1 MGIWRRGKGEQMGVA
16 PVGGQQNAWEEMATT
31 ATLERDQAEK
41 AQLGRERQQRKII
54 GYFLNGNNDQYLV
67 ANDVEV
73 DAGTRADFV
82 REVGRG
88 KITREDEAE
97 MLMRLRGPIDR
108 PERGMGAGA
117 IFEKVAQ
124 DPWQLQLLELVAG
137 QGLRDEN
144 YNNGASAVARIVN
157 YRGPE
162 ADYRTPVGFEQKREE
177 ILDYI
182 KPQVDRVSYEKYE
195 ESMDALEK
203 SLYGKRFEYYQA
215 FEGLR
220 DEAAELRKVEAPTEK
235 LIRRQETYRLGV
247 EQSREMLRQARVDG
261 DLWYQN
267 GQMRGDYYR
276 EVAAMPQNA
285 EFGVVGGPKARPEEV
300 RVSYGSSPDFEQIE
314 GRYGSNSALA
324 GVIQTEVFRSRDGQ
338 KNWLFCTDGQGRS
351 YVGGIEVNSPITST
365 GLRREW
371 IQGGDMVTPLYEYAS
386 QANGYGDTEDVN
398 GRYQGMWRYYLSRIP
413 VIREYV
419 GIRRHQYR

>member
-31 ATLERDQAEK
+31 ATLEREQAEK

-73 DAGTRADFV
+73 DVGTRADFV

-88 KITREDEAE
+88 KITREDETE

-108 PERGMGAGA
+108 PERGMGAGV

-137 QGLRDEN
+137 QGLRNEN

-247 EQSREMLRQARVDG
+247 EQSREMLRRARVDG
-261 DLWYQN
+261 DPWHQN
-267 GQMRGDYYR
+267 GQNYELTPTILNAEGLGPNYLTNVEGQDIALSDIFELLDGRAATLAYVPTDDGVKVRSYYR
-276 EVAAMPQNA
+276 
-285 EFGVVGGPKARPEEV
+285 
-300 RVSYGSSPDFEQIE
+300 
-314 GRYGSNSALA
+314 SNSQGVWRYLPDYVRDVQGGGQLSGMARA
-324 GVIQTEVFRSRDGQ
+324 GARSR
-338 KNWLFCTDGQGRS
+338 
-351 YVGGIEVNSPITST
+351 
-365 GLRREW
+365 
-371 IQGGDMVTPLYEYAS
+371 
-386 QANGYGDTEDVN
+386 
-398 GRYQGMWRYYLSRIP
+398 
-413 VIREYV
+413 
-419 GIRRHQYR
+419 